1 MSDQAAMR
9 RKILD
14 ALAYPRQVAKAN
26 VRLSTCPHSG
36 FFEVMDSTCQQCSKN
51 YECDWLNSTDQFH
64 DLAGRPMEFLY
75 RALTFGIDYVD
86 AQVVRQEHNA
96 DSCEC
101 NSCEWIRNA
110 RDLIQE
116 YSERPTQ
123 NLTIIDQEERT

>member
-36 FFEVMDSTCQQCSKN
+36 SFKVMDRTCQQCSKN
-51 YECDWLNSTDQFH
+51 YECDWLNSTDEFN

-75 RALTFGIDYVD
+75 RALTFGNDYV
-86 AQVVRQEHNA
+86 AARNALAGHERQGCEC
-96 DSCEC
+96 DSCD
-101 NSCEWIRNA
+101 WISKA
-110 RDLIQE
+110 RGVIRE
-116 YSERPTQ
+116 YSKISTRA
-123 NLTIIDQEERT
+123 

>member
-1 MSDQAAMR
+1 MPEQVIMR
-9 RKILD
+9 RKIIDFLV
-14 ALAYPRQVAKAN
+14 YPRQVAKAN

-36 FFEVMDSTCQQCSKN
+36 FFKVKDSECQKCSKN
-51 YECDWLNSTDQFH
+51 YECDWLNSTDEFN
-64 DLAGRPMEFLY
+64 DLVARPMEFLY

-86 AQVVRQEHNA
+86 AQVVGQEHDA

-101 NSCEWIRNA
+101 DSCEWIRNA

-116 YSERPTQ
+116 YSEHPTQ

>member
-36 FFEVMDSTCQQCSKN
+36 FFKVMDSTCQQCSKN

-86 AQVVRQEHNA
+86 ARNTLAGHEGQGCEC
-96 DSCEC
+96 DSCD
-101 NSCEWIRNA
+101 WISNA
-110 RDLIQE
+110 RGVIRE
-116 YSERPTQ
+116 YSKISTPA
-123 NLTIIDQEERT
+123 